1 MNQRL
6 PDLLSEVVFN
16 LLDLL
21 GVDVCTRSIE
31 FLDFQLDLV
40 KLARLISQSALQ
52 IGFNS
57 YHKLPETLSMLLPS
71 SDGFHLVKYI
81 RKFLSEILVD
91 RVEMSCLLVLRGLI
105 PEANVGQLS

>member
-1 MNQRL
+1 MQVALKRHHLDQRL

-57 YHKLPETLSMLLPS
+57 YYELAETLSMLFAAAN
-71 SDGFHLVKYI
+71 GFHLV
-81 RKFLSEILVD
+81 
-91 RVEMSCLLVLRGLI
+91 
-105 PEANVGQLS
+105 